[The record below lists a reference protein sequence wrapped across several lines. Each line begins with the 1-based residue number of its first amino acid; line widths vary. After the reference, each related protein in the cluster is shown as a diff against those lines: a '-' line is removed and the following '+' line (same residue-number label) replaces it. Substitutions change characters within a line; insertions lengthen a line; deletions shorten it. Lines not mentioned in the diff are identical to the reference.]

1 MKTNRLNRR
10 AFARGFTLIELMVVI
25 GIMALLAS
33 LTFMGFQHA
42 QMSASRSKTESFL
55 TGIKSGLEAYNTD
68 FGEYPEPRGDA
79 TAKFGPVNYH
89 IGGAMM
95 LYQALSGDGTSE
107 MKLSSGGGK
116 PSNGKVEDD
125 ELPNVKFSDMPK
137 DMWKRTSDGYML
149 MDGFGKPF
157 QYTKFVN
164 PSGGSK
170 TATGQ
175 AVKNSDTTMNKTY
188 DLWSYGGDE
197 SHADK
202 IDTGSK
208 KDIKMSGKWIKNW

>member
-1 MKTNRLNRR
+1 MKTNRLSRQ

-42 QMSASRSKTESFL
+42 QQSAARAKTESFL
-55 TGIKSGLEAYNTD
+55 TGIKSGLEAYHSD
-68 FGEYPEPRGDA
+68 FGEYPEQKGAA
-79 TAKFGPVNYH
+79 TARFGQVSYN
-89 IGGAMM
+89 ISGAMM

-125 ELPNVKFSDMPK
+125 ELPNVKFSDMPR
-137 DMWKRTSDGYML
+137 DMWKRTSDGFML

-157 QYTKFVN
+157 QYTKYVN
-164 PSGGSK
+164 DAGGSHA
-170 TATGQ
+170 ATN
-175 AVKNSDTTMNKTY
+175 ATVKAKDKTMNNTY

-197 SHADK
+197 ANTTKTDV
-202 IDTGSK
+202 GSK
-208 KDIKMSGKWIKNW
+208 QDTKFSGKWIKNW